1 MRILWVE
8 DQHSEQKQAL
18 WFGDLAQAEIVV
30 IKDYAQA
37 QERISKEMQRFDLL
51 VLDINLE
58 DSADNEQIAQ
68 TAQAFALTKHEFL
81 REAGFH
87 LYVQLLEQGYDKE
100 RIVFFTGNVNET
112 QLQRAAWAFRQAW
125 REKPQTPDARTA
137 RREKLSAHFKEIQH
151 IVPRQDA
158 EELGALLKK
167 GNDAEFW
174 QRLDHLA
181 EIGDNANNTYNVF
194 KRRFKEARMTPP
206 HAIRK
211 STDEQTRADLEL
223 WLSPHLRNSYL
234 RLRDALVSMAEYVDS
249 TLYDDDQILFNRY
262 IPDTGQQFSQADL
275 RAYFHQLAALLPQRE
290 PNDDEK
296 LRIYQQLLRALVH
309 EWDDKAKD
317 ARYPTAPLASI
328 LRRLRNWLAHGKTPD
343 AINESLLT
351 YLFWLNCR
359 SMFNFASDE
368 LQPAEYALLMLFS
381 HQGIERLQPALAAEP
396 IVSERKRA
404 LKKLIQN
411 FNHQRPSIEINDTSY
426 QGRNG
431 NDRPIKTFGD
441 LASTAQRNGEF
452 IVQHNQW
459 LWDSTFALFWES
471 CEKLLPALHSE
482 THYLNAMAHCFWQ
495 ISQARD
501 DA

>member
-1 MRILWVE
+1 M
-8 DQHSEQKQAL
+8 
-18 WFGDLAQAEIVV
+18 
-30 IKDYAQA
+30 
-37 QERISKEMQRFDLL
+37 
-51 VLDINLE
+51 
-58 DSADNEQIAQ
+58 
-68 TAQAFALTKHEFL
+68 TA
-81 REAGFH
+81 
-87 LYVQLLEQGYDKE
+87 
-100 RIVFFTGNVNET
+100 
-112 QLQRAAWAFRQAW
+112 
-125 REKPQTPDARTA
+125 
-137 RREKLSAHFKEIQH
+137 
-151 IVPRQDA
+151 
-158 EELGALLKK
+158 
-167 GNDAEFW
+167 
-174 QRLDHLA
+174 
-181 EIGDNANNTYNVF
+181 
-194 KRRFKEARMTPP
+194 P

-223 WLSPHLRNSYL
+223 WLSPHLRNPYL
-234 RLRDALVSMAEYVDS
+234 RLRDALVSMAEYIDDD
-249 TLYDDDQILFNRY
+249 LHDDDQILFNRY

-275 RAYFHQLAALLPQRE
+275 SAYFHQLAALLPQRE

-381 HQGIERLQPALAAEP
+381 HQGIESLQPALAAEP

-452 IVQHNQW
+452 IEQHNQW